1 MCILWASLFAWVLI
15 KSRSVSSPMYLMYLL
30 ITKIWRFGAFK
41 TFPDLFETMGR
52 LLLCRQSRM
61 MNYEWMKELFSFLIR
76 SLISLPIFWDDWL
89 SSTISQHTRMLKW
102 IFIHIYLLLLHTS
115 SSHSL
120 SLSLNKSDF
129 LYETYVRCFKRFF
142 PAYYYVHV

>member
-1 MCILWASLFAWVLI
+1 MCILWASLYAWVLI

-52 LLLCRQSRM
+52 PLLCCQSRM

-76 SLISLPIFWDDWL
+76 SLISLPIFWDDWW
-89 SSTISQHTRMLKW
+89 SSTISQHIRLLNGYS
-102 IFIHIYLLLLHTS
+102 FIST
-115 SSHSL
+115 
-120 SLSLNKSDF
+120 
-129 LYETYVRCFKRFF
+129 
-142 PAYYYVHV
+142 YYYCILVLAIRCLFRWIKVIFYMKHMLF